1 MAITTPSGNGFEE
14 TTPQGLMTPE
24 QLAAYLGCGR
34 TYAYEL
40 LRTGEIPSLKVGR
53 LRRVRRE
60 DVFEYVSKRLH
71 EQESNPAT
79 AASRRNPL

>member
-1 MAITTPSGNGFEE
+1 MRITTTRRKGIKER
-14 TTPQGLMTPE
+14 TPPGLMTPE
-24 QLAAYLGCGR
+24 QVAAYLGCGR

-60 DVFEYVSKRLH
+60 DVSEYVRKRLD
-71 EQESNPAT
+71 EQCG
-79 AASRRNPL
+79 

>member
-1 MAITTPSGNGFEE
+1 MADGFRREAALRMDS
-14 TTPQGLMTPE
+14 TAQGLMTPE
-24 QLAAYLGCGR
+24 QVAAYLGCGR

-60 DVFEYVSKRLH
+60 DISEYVRMRLD
-71 EQESNPAT
+71 EQC
-79 AASRRNPL
+79 R